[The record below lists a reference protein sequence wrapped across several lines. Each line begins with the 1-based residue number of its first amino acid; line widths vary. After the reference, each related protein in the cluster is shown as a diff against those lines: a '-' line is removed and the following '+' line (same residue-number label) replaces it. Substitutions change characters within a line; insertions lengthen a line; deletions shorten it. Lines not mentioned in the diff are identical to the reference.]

1 MAPVL
6 VSFNEAEFVRHQA
19 HDDEIE
25 THTVNIHGYEELR
38 VTACD
43 SAPGSVN
50 PDRSDVGDRPEY
62 YDPMPK
68 DNHR

>member
-1 MAPVL
+1 ML

-19 HDDEIE
+19 HDDEVE
-25 THTVNIHGYEELR
+25 THTVNIHSYEELR
-38 VTACD
+38 VTACN

-50 PDRSDVGDRPEY
+50 PGRSDVGDRPKY